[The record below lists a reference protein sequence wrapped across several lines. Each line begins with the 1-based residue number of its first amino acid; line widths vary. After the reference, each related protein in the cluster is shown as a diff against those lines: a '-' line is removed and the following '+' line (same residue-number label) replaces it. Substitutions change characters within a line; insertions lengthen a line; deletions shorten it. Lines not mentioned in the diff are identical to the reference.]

1 MHALSVIQICPFTSL
16 SSQPVNLSE
25 RGIYLNHLS
34 NPLSST
40 PTHLPQIAELS
51 NLKTHLTLR
60 SLRPAGS
67 RKLGIPKGYG
77 FGLVSCPN
85 YFFECMGWLI
95 IAGMTG
101 SWAGA
106 SFLLFLNLLRTSDF
120 FNGLAVLT
128 FSFVANPRT
137 RTLTR
142 FC

>member
-1 MHALSVIQICPFTSL
+1 MTPARHLCYPNLPVYLSFTTTGQST
-16 SSQPVNLSE
+16 NLSE
-25 RGIYLNHLS
+25 CGTYLTHLS

-40 PTHLPQIAELS
+40 PTRLPQIAELS

-106 SFLLFLNLLRTSDF
+106 SFPLLIILSTAKF
-120 FNGLAVLT
+120 FAALAVLN
-128 FSFVANPRT
+128 F
-137 RTLTR
+137 
-142 FC
+142 